1 MGTKHSAILSTFIT
15 LTFVI
20 KILVLSIFEWPFTQ
34 VLLYSA
40 MSSIVLRVSHDAG
53 LVLNI
58 NLAVRLFV
66 EIFLFSM

>member
-1 MGTKHSAILSTFIT
+1 MSGR
-15 LTFVI
+15 
-20 KILVLSIFEWPFTQ
+20 FTQ